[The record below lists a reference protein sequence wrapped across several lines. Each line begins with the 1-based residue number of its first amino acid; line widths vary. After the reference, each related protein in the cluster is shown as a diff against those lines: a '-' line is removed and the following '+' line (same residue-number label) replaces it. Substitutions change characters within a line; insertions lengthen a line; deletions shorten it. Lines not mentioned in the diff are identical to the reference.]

1 MLKLNN
7 FIKLK
12 YIYENFDFKSIPEEI
27 KELSKIIKNDISK
40 QIFKKYDLGDGI
52 EIEIILKYSQNSKPY
67 YSNINIFNI
76 LNQDKNIPIIINV
89 EKNYDLNYLMGI
101 ISHEL
106 RHIYD
111 IFTISNDIEM
121 IEFQKSLYIKT
132 LKNKN
137 KDFLDLVYLS
147 LEHELIAYN
156 NMLYETYRWLNITD
170 KSKLLNLIKESY
182 TYKSLYK
189 LKNFNHMSFIKKY
202 NNLETFVLEFSD
214 LFGDKYNGN
223 VSDYFKQW
231 ELFFKDKAKTYLK
244 QIDIMIDE
252 VINDINNDKTNELV
266 DNSRYELN
274 TEIFKT
280 NYCYHLFKK
289 LIDYKN
295 KL

>member
-1 MLKLNN
+1 MLKHNN

-12 YIYENFDFKSIPEEI
+12 NIYENFDFKSIPGEI
-27 KELSKIIKNDISK
+27 KELSKIIRKDISK
-40 QIFKKYDLGDGI
+40 QIFKKYELGDDI
-52 EIEIILKYSQNSKPY
+52 EIEIILKYTQKSKPY

-132 LKNKN
+132 LKDKN
-137 KDFLDLVYLS
+137 KDFLDLVYMS

-170 KSKLLNLIKESY
+170 KNKLLNLIKKSY

-189 LKNFNHMSFIKKY
+189 LKDFDHISFIKKY
-202 NNLETFVLEFSD
+202 NNLETFVIEFSD
-214 LFGDKYNGN
+214 LFEDKYNGN
-223 VSDYFKQW
+223 ISDYFKQW

-252 VINDINNDKTNELV
+252 IINDINNDKTNELI
-266 DNSRYELN
+266 DNNRYELN
-274 TEIFKT
+274 AEIFKT
-280 NYCYHLFKK
+280 NYCYHLFKN
-289 LIDYKN
+289 LIIYKN
-295 KL
+295 NL